1 MRRRKGLVA
10 LAGIVAVAALALG
23 ATLVAGNRPL
33 LGLDLQGGVSVV
45 LQPKGEV
52 DSDALEEAKAIIEQR
67 VNALGVAEPEITRQG
82 DTVLVQIPGVK
93 DKDRALEL
101 VGQTAELRF
110 RPVLG
115 VLPPSGMPE
124 PVPADPNAPTTV
136 VPEDPNAPSTLA
148 PAEPGAPTST
158 VLVDPSAQTTLPLAP
173 GPAPADPSPAPG
185 APGDQETGMAPA
197 GEGELALGAQDTSP
211 PVTVTD
217 AAPAD
222 PEAPVPTDPGATVPG
237 DPATLVPGDT
247 TVTGPVAPAPVQAGG
262 ATLPPDVCVTGVP
275 AEQDQPDQ
283 TVTLPQCDPDTN
295 ELVAIYQLGPT
306 LLSGES
312 LETARANVT
321 PNGEWV
327 VNPVFRA
334 GAEGIDR
341 FNAAASQCF
350 SKSTTCPTGQLAIV
364 LDGRVVSAPSIN
376 EAAFQRDQ
384 IQISGSFTEG
394 SARDLATVLKYG
406 ALPVEFEQQQ
416 AQIVSATLGRDALE
430 AGLWAALVGF
440 VAVTFYMIAFYRL
453 LGVLAICKLA
463 VEAALLWS
471 VIAYLGVTANLAL
484 TLAGVTGLIVSIGVS
499 VDSNVV
505 YYEHLKEDVRG
516 GRTIRSATDKAF
528 ATSFR
533 TIVAADLASLIGA
546 FLLWWL
552 TVGPVRGFAFYL
564 GLATILDLIASYFFM
579 RPAVRMATQSDFAQR
594 HPRWLGLPAPPITPE
609 ATGATRPA
617 ETAAVGS

>member
-1 MRRRKGLVA
+1 MRRRRGLVA
-10 LAGIVAVAALALG
+10 LVGIVALAALALG
-23 ATLVAGNRPL
+23 ATLLVGNRPL

-45 LQPKGEV
+45 LQPRGEV

-110 RPVLG
+110 RPVLA
-115 VLPPSGMPE
+115 VLPPSGAPE
-124 PVPADPNAPTTV
+124 PVPVDPNTPTTS
-136 VPEDPNAPSTLA
+136 VPEDPSTTATPA

-158 VLVDPSAQTTLPLAP
+158 VLVDPSAQTTAPIAP
-173 GPAPADPSPAPG
+173 GPAPTGPGSAPAAPG
-185 APGDQETGMAPA
+185 GQETGMAPT
-197 GEGELALGAQDTSP
+197 GDGELALGAQDTSP

-217 AAPAD
+217 AAPAE
-222 PEAPVPTDPGATVPG
+222 PGAPVPTDPGATVPG
-237 DPATLVPGDT
+237 DPATLTPGDT
-247 TVTGPVAPAPVQAGG
+247 TAPGPVPGGG

-275 AEQDQPDQ
+275 ADQDLPDQ
-283 TVTLPQCDPDTN
+283 QVLLPQCDPETN

-306 LLSGES
+306 LLSGDS

-350 SKSTTCPTGQLAIV
+350 SKSATCPTGQLAIV

-440 VAVTFYMIAFYRL
+440 VAVTLYMVAFYRL

-505 YYEHLKEDVRG
+505 YYEHLKEDVRA

-579 RPAVRMATQSDFAQR
+579 RPAVRMVTQSGFAQR

-609 ATGATRPA
+609 AAAATRPA
-617 ETAAVGS
+617 QTAAVGP

>member
-10 LAGIVAVAALALG
+10 LVGIVVVAALALG
-23 ATLVAGNRPL
+23 ATFLAGNRPL

-45 LQPKGEV
+45 LQPRGEV

-110 RPVLG
+110 RPVLA
-115 VLPPSGMPE
+115 VLPPVGEPE
-124 PVPADPNAPTTV
+124 AAPVDPNAPTTV
-136 VPEDPNAPSTLA
+136 PVDPNAPTTVPVDPNA
-148 PAEPGAPTST
+148 PAT
-158 VLVDPSAQTTLPLAP
+158 V
-173 GPAPADPSPAPG
+173 PADPTAPSDSAPSTTSAPG
-185 APGDQETGMAPA
+185 QESGMAPA
-197 GEGELALGAQDTSP
+197 GEGELALGAQDTAP

-217 AAPAD
+217 SAPTDPAATAPAD
-222 PEAPVPTDPGATVPG
+222 PAATVPTDPATAPPGDVTAPGATP
-237 DPATLVPGDT
+237 T
-247 TVTGPVAPAPVQAGG
+247 PVQAPT
-262 ATLPPDVCVTGVP
+262 ATLPPDVCLTGVP
-275 AEQDQPDQ
+275 ADQDVADQP
-283 TVTLPQCDPDTN
+283 VTLPQCDPETN
-295 ELVAIYQLGPT
+295 ELLAIYQLGPT
-306 LLSGES
+306 LLTGDA
-312 LETARANVT
+312 LETARATVT

-327 VNPVFRA
+327 VNPVFRP
-334 GAEGIDR
+334 GADGIDR
-341 FNAAASQCF
+341 FNAAAAQCKPP
-350 SKSTTCPTGQLAIV
+350 SATCPTGQLAIV
-364 LDGRVVSAPSIN
+364 LDSRVVSAPSIN
-376 EAAFQRDQ
+376 ESAFQRDQ
-384 IQISGSFTEG
+384 IQISGSFTED

-440 VAVTFYMIAFYRL
+440 VAVTLYMVGFYRL

-505 YYEHLKEDVRG
+505 YYEHLKEDVRA

-564 GLATILDLIASYFFM
+564 GLATILDLVASYFFM
-579 RPAVRMATQSDFAQR
+579 RPAVRIATQSDLAQR
-594 HPRWLGLPAPPITPE
+594 RPRWLGLPAPPVVPVG
-609 ATGATRPA
+609 TGASRAT
-617 ETAAVGS
+617 ETATVGS